1 MCIEVKVMNITER
14 TTQIM
19 SIFHQLQSMNLGIM
33 GYEEFDQFKT
43 ICNDFI
49 RNGHSVHGNIP
60 VFGTK
65 RIIQYNFNDHVVEC
79 NLKYQED
86 V

>member
-1 MCIEVKVMNITER
+1 MNNIERTRKIMNI
-14 TTQIM
+14 
-19 SIFHQLQSMNLGIM
+19 FDQLRSLNLGIM
-33 GYEEFDQFKT
+33 GYEEFNHFKR

-49 RNGHSVHGNIP
+49 RTGQSVHGNIP

-79 NLKYQED
+79 NLKYNED

>member
-1 MCIEVKVMNITER
+1 MDIHER
-14 TTQIM
+14 TSQII
-19 SIFHQLQSMNLGIM
+19 SIFHQLREMNLGIM

-43 ICNDFI
+43 ICNLFI
-49 RNGHSVHGNIP
+49 KNGVPINGHIP

-65 RIIQYNFNDHVVEC
+65 RIIQYRFNDSEVKC
-79 NLKYQED
+79 NLKYDEN

>member
-1 MCIEVKVMNITER
+1 MCIEVKVKNITER

-33 GYEEFDQFKT
+33 RYEEFDKFKT